1 MMMVEPTINWTNFLK
16 DLDQGMSAYN
26 LQAKYTLT
34 PRQYRWIMRKII
46 RKDGYSRK
54 STGLS
59 RKKAHKDFH
68 DTYISIL
75 KGRKGFIIRKNNVYF
90 GNYETLETAR
100 KVKKELIKVNWD
112 KNQLNK
118 IRKEL
123 KIKPMRKYNE
133 QSNQRTQ

>member
-1 MMMVEPTINWTNFLK
+1 MMVEPTINWTNFLA
-16 DLDQGMSAYN
+16 DLNDGMSAYN

-34 PRQYRWIMRKII
+34 PRQYRWIMRRII
-46 RKDGYSRK
+46 RKDGYSK
-54 STGLS
+54 KATGLQ

-90 GNYETLETAR
+90 GNYETLEIAR
-100 KVKKELIKVNWD
+100 KVKMKLIEANWD
-112 KNQLNK
+112 KNQLND

-123 KIKPMRKYNE
+123 GLKPMRNS
-133 QSNQRTQ
+133 Q

>member
-1 MMMVEPTINWTNFLK
+1 MMVEPTINWANFLK

-34 PRQYRWIMRKII
+34 PRQYRWIMRRII
-46 RKDGYSRK
+46 REDGYSK
-54 STGLS
+54 KATGLP
-59 RKKAHKDFH
+59 RKKAHKDFN

-90 GNYETLETAR
+90 GNYETLEIAR
-100 KVKKELIKVNWD
+100 KVKMKLIEANWD
-112 KNQLNK
+112 KSKLND

-123 KIKPMRKYNE
+123 GLKPMRNS
-133 QSNQRTQ
+133 Q

>member
-1 MMMVEPTINWTNFLK
+1 MMVEPTINWANFLK

-34 PRQYRWIMRKII
+34 PRQYRWIMRRII

-54 STGLS
+54 ATGLP
-59 RKKAHKDFH
+59 RKKAHKDFN

-90 GNYETLETAR
+90 GNYETLEIAR
-100 KVKKELIKVNWD
+100 KVKMKLIEANWD
-112 KNQLNK
+112 KSKLND

-123 KIKPMRKYNE
+123 GLKPMRNS
-133 QSNQRTQ
+133 Q

>member
-34 PRQYRWIMRKII
+34 PRQYRSIMRKII
-46 RKDGYSRK
+46 RKDNYSK
-54 STGLS
+54 KATGLP
-59 RKKAHKDFH
+59 RKKAQKDFN

-100 KVKKELIKVNWD
+100 KVKRKLIEANWD
-112 KNQLNK
+112 KSKLND

-123 KIKPMRKYNE
+123 GLKPMRNYNE
-133 QSNQRTQ
+133 R

>member
-1 MMMVEPTINWTNFLK
+1 MAMVEPVINWDNFLA
-16 DLDQGMSAYN
+16 DLNDGMSAYN
-26 LQAKYTLT
+26 LQHKYVLT
-34 PRQYRWIMRKII
+34 PRQYRSIMKNIV
-46 RKDGYSRK
+46 RKDGFSRK

-90 GNYETLETAR
+90 GNYETLEIAR
-100 KVKKELIKVNWD
+100 KVKIKLIEVNWD
-112 KNQLNK
+112 KSKLNK

-123 KIKPMRKYNE
+123 GLKPFRSY
-133 QSNQRTQ
+133 QL

>member
-1 MMMVEPTINWTNFLK
+1 MMVEPTINWTDFLK

-34 PRQYRWIMRKII
+34 PRQYRWIMRNVI

-54 STGLS
+54 ATGLQ
-59 RKKAHKDFH
+59 RKKAHKDFN

-90 GNYETLETAR
+90 GNYETLEIAR
-100 KVKKELIKVNWD
+100 KVKRKLIEANWD
-112 KNQLNK
+112 KSKLND

-123 KIKPMRKYNE
+123 GLKPMRNS
-133 QSNQRTQ
+133 Q

>member
-1 MMMVEPTINWTNFLK
+1 MVEPTINWTNFLA
-16 DLDQGMSAYN
+16 DLNDGMSAYN

-34 PRQYRWIMRKII
+34 PRQYRAIMRNIV
-46 RKDGYSRK
+46 RKDGFSRK
-54 STGLS
+54 ATGLE
-59 RKKAHKDFH
+59 RKKVHKDFN

-90 GNYETLETAR
+90 GNYETLEIAR

-118 IRKEL
+118 IRKQL
-123 KIKPMRKYNE
+123 NIKPMRNS
-133 QSNQRTQ
+133 Q

>member
-1 MMMVEPTINWTNFLK
+1 MMVEPTINWANFLK

-34 PRQYRWIMRKII
+34 PRQYRWIMRRII
-46 RKDGYSRK
+46 RKDGYSK
-54 STGLS
+54 KATGLQ
-59 RKKAHKDFH
+59 RKKAHKDFN

-90 GNYETLETAR
+90 GNYETLEIAR
-100 KVKKELIKVNWD
+100 KVKMKLIEANWD
-112 KNQLNK
+112 KSKLND

-123 KIKPMRKYNE
+123 GLKPMRN
-133 QSNQRTQ
+133 SR

>member
-1 MMMVEPTINWTNFLK
+1 MVEPTINWTNFLA
-16 DLDQGMSAYN
+16 DLNDGMSAYN

-34 PRQYRWIMRKII
+34 PRQYRFIMRNIV
-46 RKDGYSRK
+46 RKDGFSRK
-54 STGLS
+54 ATGLE

-90 GNYETLETAR
+90 GNYETLEIAR
-100 KVKKELIKVNWD
+100 EVKRKLIEANWD
-112 KNQLNK
+112 KSKLND

-123 KIKPMRKYNE
+123 GLKPMRNL
-133 QSNQRTQ
+133 Q

>member
-34 PRQYRWIMRKII
+34 PRQYRWIMRRII
-46 RKDGYSRK
+46 RKDGFSRK
-54 STGLS
+54 ATGLP
-59 RKKAHKDFH
+59 RKKAQKDFN
-68 DTYISIL
+68 DTHISIL

-90 GNYETLETAR
+90 GNYETLEIAR
-100 KVKKELIKVNWD
+100 KVKRKLIEANWN
-112 KNQLNK
+112 KSKLND

-123 KIKPMRKYNE
+123 GLKPMRNYNE
-133 QSNQRTQ
+133 

>member
-1 MMMVEPTINWTNFLK
+1 MMVEPTINWANFLK

-34 PRQYRWIMRKII
+34 PRQYRWIMRRII
-46 RKDGYSRK
+46 RKDGYSK
-54 STGLS
+54 KATGLQ
-59 RKKAHKDFH
+59 RKKAHKDFN

-90 GNYETLETAR
+90 GNYESLEIAR
-100 KVKKELIKVNWD
+100 KVKMKLIEANWD
-112 KNQLNK
+112 KSKLND

-123 KIKPMRKYNE
+123 GLKPMRNL
-133 QSNQRTQ
+133 Q

>member
-46 RKDGYSRK
+46 RKDGFSK
-54 STGLS
+54 KATGLP
-59 RKKAHKDFH
+59 RKKAHRDFN

-75 KGRKGFIIRKNNVYF
+75 KGRRGFIIRKNNVYF
-90 GNYETLETAR
+90 GNYETLEIAR
-100 KVKKELIKVNWD
+100 KVKRKLIEANWD
-112 KNQLNK
+112 KSKLND

-123 KIKPMRKYNE
+123 GLKPMGNYNE
-133 QSNQRTQ
+133 R

>member
-1 MMMVEPTINWTNFLK
+1 MAMVEPVINWTNFLK

-34 PRQYRWIMRKII
+34 PRQYRWIMRRII
-46 RKDGYSRK
+46 RKDGFSRK
-54 STGLS
+54 ATGLP
-59 RKKAHKDFH
+59 RKKAHRDFQ

-75 KGRKGFIIRKNNVYF
+75 KGRKGFIIRKNNVYY

-100 KVKKELIKVNWD
+100 KVKKKLIEANWD

-123 KIKPMRKYNE
+123 GIKPIRSYKV
-133 QSNQRTQ
+133 